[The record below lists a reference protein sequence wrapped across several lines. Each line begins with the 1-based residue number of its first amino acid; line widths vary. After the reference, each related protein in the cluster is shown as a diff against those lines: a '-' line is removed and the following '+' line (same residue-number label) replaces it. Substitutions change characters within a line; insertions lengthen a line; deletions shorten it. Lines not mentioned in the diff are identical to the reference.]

1 MINNRLLIEL
11 FGEKLSS
18 LMKEIVEEFET
29 LDYDDN
35 QIMNILK
42 NYNESV
48 RMGIYLIA
56 LQRNLSNVAY
66 RINRVNKKINSIRVE
81 QFIEA
86 YEKGNAQKF
95 LNTLGKGDKISLMS
109 DLGIDLPLEERLKL
123 SKRKLDYFTI
133 ISNSI
138 MNDQA
143 IDTRD
148 GIDTFLKYKKDIKKA

>member
-1 MINNRLLIEL
+1 MINNKLLVEL

-29 LDYDDN
+29 LDYDDD

-56 LQRNLSNVAY
+56 LQRNLNNIAY
-66 RINRVNKKINSIRVE
+66 RINRVNKKINSVRVE

-109 DLGIDLPLEERLKL
+109 DLGIDLPLEERIKL
-123 SKRKLDYFTI
+123 SKRKLDYYTI

-138 MNDQA
+138 MNDQMV
-143 IDTRD
+143 DTRD
-148 GIDTFLKYKKDIKKA
+148 GIDTFLKYKKGIKKA

>member
-1 MINNRLLIEL
+1 MINNKLLIEL

-18 LMKEIVEEFET
+18 LMKEIVDEFEM

-35 QIMNILK
+35 QIMNVLK

-56 LQRNLSNVAY
+56 LQRNLSKIAC
-66 RINRVNKKINSIRVE
+66 RINRVNKKINSTRVE
-81 QFIEA
+81 SFLEA
-86 YEKGNAQKF
+86 YENGNAQKF

-109 DLGIDLPLEERLKL
+109 DLGIDLPLEERIKL
-123 SKRKLDYFTI
+123 SKRKLDYYTI

-138 MNDQA
+138 MEEQMM
-143 IDTRD
+143 DTRD
-148 GIDTFLKYKKDIKKA
+148 GIDTFLKHKKDIKKA

>member
-1 MINNRLLIEL
+1 MIKNRLLIEL
-11 FGEKLSS
+11 FGEKLST
-18 LMKEIVEEFET
+18 LMQEIVNEFET

-56 LQRNLSNVAY
+56 LQRNLDNIAH

-81 QFIEA
+81 KFLEA
-86 YEKGNAQKF
+86 YDEKNALEF

-109 DLGIDLPLEERLKL
+109 DLGIDLPLEERVKL
-123 SKRKLDYFTI
+123 SKRKLDYYRI
-133 ISNSI
+133 ISDSI
-138 MNDQA
+138 MNDQ
-143 IDTRD
+143 TTENRN
-148 GIDTFLKYKKDIKKA
+148 GIETFLKYKKDSKKA

>member
-1 MINNRLLIEL
+1 MINNKLLVEL

-29 LDYDDN
+29 VDYDDD

-56 LQRNLSNVAY
+56 LQRNLNNIAY

-109 DLGIDLPLEERLKL
+109 DLGIDLPLEERIKL
-123 SKRKLDYFTI
+123 SKRKLDYYTI

-138 MNDQA
+138 MNDQMV
-143 IDTRD
+143 DTRD
-148 GIDTFLKYKKDIKKA
+148 GIDTFLKYKKGIKKA